1 MIGNI
6 IVLEI
11 FFFILLFEKID
22 IRKLEFLFLWKY
34 LDVQVFIRGGI
45 VLLNGNFLC
54 MDNKSIYCVF
64 FMEDNYIIIQYG
76 IVFDVELNLWEIL
89 LDDGVFYII

>member
-22 IRKLEFLFLWKY
+22 IRKVEFFFLWKY
-34 LDVQVFIRGGI
+34 LDV
-45 VLLNGNFLC
+45 
-54 MDNKSIYCVF
+54 
-64 FMEDNYIIIQYG
+64 
-76 IVFDVELNLWEIL
+76 
-89 LDDGVFYII
+89 